1 MKRLEGQLSI
11 YAALS
16 FMVITSLLVA
26 LIRSCIITDTIVETD
41 MALRLSTEAVFA
53 GFDKKLFERFGLM
66 GLDKDECVNAKLM
79 TYLKKNLKGISDDK
93 AEYMNS
99 EIGEIKALTDS
110 LGLPLKK
117 QARDFAKYKSLK
129 MAADEIFDVNKESK
143 KAQVVK
149 SLTESIIDASEM
161 MIEADAYKLN
171 LIEHVDGL
179 RTSDQGLIIHN
190 KRPQIN
196 GRYMAKSIIDGP
208 VTQDKV
214 YIKPDEV
221 FGALNEGG
229 KFVDTSELL
238 DGIIDAF
245 EIRDEESFAYQT
257 MLDKLVDLVNGVAK
271 ETDDAIEAADK
282 RNNKKDELIEL
293 LDLIGMEIEENA
305 ESLGQDL
312 KEGLDGDLR
321 DLKDAS
327 GSDSS
332 MCNVEFMQRALLHNR
347 GYLKK
352 LKLIVDRIKAENDFE
367 KLKLEVDEFKDNAS
381 KLSYELLEI
390 DYSDVNFDAD
400 SDGLEKLK
408 KLREKLENGLF
419 GLVFS
424 GIEISEKSQQYD
436 NLACDYMGM
445 EGLDDFDPVA
455 AIENASKSA
464 SKSEI
469 ASSSNSGNDTAFGG
483 QEFSLADE
491 LLFDQYI
498 GLMFNDFLNAS
509 SKENVGGIK
518 AYGDYDHK
526 LDYQVEYILSGLK
539 SDKANLSGVALK
551 ISLVREG
558 INFSYAL
565 LNKEKRAAAM
575 KLATSLAGASGNVGL
590 VKAVQITILALWAYA
605 EGLYDVRRLVKGEEL
620 PAIKNDDDW
629 KLDLD
634 GIFDL
639 AFDEIEGEADRQND
653 GKSTS
658 KYEESDSGKKKSE
671 NAFERYAHGKVN
683 YSDYL
688 RILLKLEDGDK
699 KALMTCSAIEL
710 EMIPLK
716 GEDFRLKN
724 FKAEGLCNVVV
735 KLPLN
740 KKLYSAKLSYKYA

>member
-347 GYLKK
+347 GYLK
-352 LKLIVDRIKAENDFE
+352 N
-367 KLKLEVDEFKDNAS
+367 
-381 KLSYELLEI
+381 
-390 DYSDVNFDAD
+390 
-400 SDGLEKLK
+400 
-408 KLREKLENGLF
+408 
-419 GLVFS
+419 
-424 GIEISEKSQQYD
+424 
-436 NLACDYMGM
+436 
-445 EGLDDFDPVA
+445 
-455 AIENASKSA
+455 
-464 SKSEI
+464 
-469 ASSSNSGNDTAFGG
+469 
-483 QEFSLADE
+483 
-491 LLFDQYI
+491 
-498 GLMFNDFLNAS
+498 
-509 SKENVGGIK
+509 
-518 AYGDYDHK
+518 
-526 LDYQVEYILSGLK
+526 
-539 SDKANLSGVALK
+539 
-551 ISLVREG
+551 
-558 INFSYAL
+558 
-565 LNKEKRAAAM
+565 
-575 KLATSLAGASGNVGL
+575 
-590 VKAVQITILALWAYA
+590 
-605 EGLYDVRRLVKGEEL
+605 
-620 PAIKNDDDW
+620 
-629 KLDLD
+629 
-634 GIFDL
+634 
-639 AFDEIEGEADRQND
+639 
-653 GKSTS
+653 
-658 KYEESDSGKKKSE
+658 
-671 NAFERYAHGKVN
+671 
-683 YSDYL
+683 
-688 RILLKLEDGDK
+688 
-699 KALMTCSAIEL
+699 
-710 EMIPLK
+710 
-716 GEDFRLKN
+716 
-724 FKAEGLCNVVV
+724 
-735 KLPLN
+735 
-740 KKLYSAKLSYKYA
+740 

>member
-509 SKENVGGIK
+509 SKEDVGGIK

-658 KYEESDSGKKKSE
+658 KYEESDSGKRSLKM
-671 NAFERYAHGKVN
+671 
-683 YSDYL
+683 
-688 RILLKLEDGDK
+688 LLKDMPME
-699 KALMTCSAIEL
+699 
-710 EMIPLK
+710 
-716 GEDFRLKN
+716 
-724 FKAEGLCNVVV
+724 
-735 KLPLN
+735 KLIILII
-740 KKLYSAKLSYKYA
+740 

>member
-509 SKENVGGIK
+509 SKEDVGGIK

-639 AFDEIEGEADRQND
+639 AFDEIEGRLI
-653 GKSTS
+653 GKMMAKAQVSMKNLIQEKRS
-658 KYEESDSGKKKSE
+658 LKM
-671 NAFERYAHGKVN
+671 
-683 YSDYL
+683 
-688 RILLKLEDGDK
+688 LLKDMPME
-699 KALMTCSAIEL
+699 
-710 EMIPLK
+710 
-716 GEDFRLKN
+716 
-724 FKAEGLCNVVV
+724 
-735 KLPLN
+735 KLIILII
-740 KKLYSAKLSYKYA
+740 